1 MAARGGPAKPPTNR
15 YKQFL
20 KLRDGS
26 SRGPAQPAERLKC
39 EAMRFLQHPD
49 SFFASFFVTE
59 ITYLGPMPTSAT
71 RIQQLRHW
79 KFQPRFCRQKIS
91 PTGNFYAASATAT
104 GARTRPA
111 CRAGPSGIS
120 RHPRA
125 TARRAGQARQGGHAA
140 ITHAAAAAA
149 AAAAADHPSR
159 GRERA
164 RRWPRGRTGPGSGPG
179 PRPAPAAAAPAS
191 PPPALCRRRRRDVV
205 PRGTTRIRVCVCAR
219 ARMHA
224 RVPLAAAPGTTRTR
238 ACVCVCV
245 CVCMR
250 VCVCAPSETLSRMQH
265 CLECPLP
272 PHAPCHRAQ

>member
-191 PPPALCRRRRRDVV
+191 PPPALCHRRRRRRRDVV
-205 PRGTTRIRVCVCAR
+205 PRGTTRIRVCVCVRAR
-219 ARMHA
+219 AR
-224 RVPLAAAPGTTRTR
+224 
-238 ACVCVCV
+238 
-245 CVCMR
+245 
-250 VCVCAPSETLSRMQH
+250 E
-265 CLECPLP
+265 
-272 PHAPCHRAQ
+272 